1 MLIEN
6 WNHARHFTGAL
17 PLLVSRTQ
25 KPYARYSR
33 LVGEDRIDSLAV
45 KRADHLLRSGNTL
58 ALAIVDDGGISAIAA
73 GSILPWD
80 SRHCGFTAARI
91 DLLSAAG
98 TYGEARKCLEAL
110 LPAFL
115 RKCGEAGVRH
125 LSARVGAEELA
136 LVHTLEGNEF
146 ELLDGVQT
154 LSVRLD
160 SRPSDPTVADFTIRP
175 ATSGD
180 EDQIA
185 AIARTA
191 YLHDRFHA
199 DPMLTTQQADAMHE
213 DWMRNSCRGTAAD
226 AVLVAVCDDR
236 VLGYVTCKLDADTL
250 AGLGVSFGTIVLV
263 ASSEDSRGRGVATQT
278 TQRALQWFWDQGT
291 RIVEIGTQLTNA
303 GAARVYEHAGF
314 RVINVS
320 LTFRRRLF

>member
-115 RKCGEAGVRH
+115 RKCREAGVRH

-136 LVHTLEGNEF
+136 LVHT
-146 ELLDGVQT
+146 
-154 LSVRLD
+154 
-160 SRPSDPTVADFTIRP
+160 
-175 ATSGD
+175 
-180 EDQIA
+180 
-185 AIARTA
+185 
-191 YLHDRFHA
+191 
-199 DPMLTTQQADAMHE
+199 
-213 DWMRNSCRGTAAD
+213 
-226 AVLVAVCDDR
+226 AVLVAVCAIPAS
-236 VLGYVTCKLDADTL
+236 CKLVLDGALGHMLQARKTTLTAPADFGGAERSKAATNTWSRPVPDVIDPHPG
-250 AGLGVSFGTIVLV
+250 AGHPPGLSRVAGPTSDIIETNSFGGTALVL
-263 ASSEDSRGRGVATQT
+263 AEYTSKPKPT
-278 TQRALQWFWDQGT
+278 T
-291 RIVEIGTQLTNA
+291 
-303 GAARVYEHAGF
+303 
-314 RVINVS
+314 
-320 LTFRRRLF
+320 